1 MKRVLMLI
9 ITLSLTACATT
20 PEEEVDAMKDFIE
33 VNDLLEVAAIRSMGN
48 FDQEVLNDYF
58 VMVETTTGNY
68 LLEYYTRCR
77 ELEPNRVKADV
88 RRDAR
93 TIYAKS
99 DTFRGCRIK
108 AFYEITLDQVE
119 ELRELGK
126 APGE

>member
-1 MKRVLMLI
+1 M
-9 ITLSLTACATT
+9 LSLTACATT
-20 PEEEVDAMKDFIE
+20 PEEEVSATKDFIE

-48 FDQEVLNDYF
+48 FDLEPLNDYF
-58 VMVETTTGNY
+58 EMVETTTGNF

-77 ELEPNRVKADV
+77 EFEPNRVRADV
-88 RRDAR
+88 RKDPR
-93 TIYAKS
+93 TIYAKH